1 MNDVS
6 KQIEP
11 IFTCLGFATAQCAK
25 DCSPS
30 LFPNVTLYWYPLSFL
45 TIIVFFFIS
54 VCFSQTVVI
63 NELDSDTPSID
74 DKEFIELLS
83 NTPNFSL
90 DGYVL
95 VFFNGSTIGADS
107 SYLTID
113 LSGYTTDVNGL
124 LLIGSNAVVPTPQLL
139 IAPNLIQN
147 GPDAVALFTG
157 TAEDF
162 PEGTLATTT
171 NLVDALAYETG
182 SAEAQ
187 SLWAL
192 LGLSGQVIEGPN
204 NNTDSIQRFDDG
216 LGNPDSI
223 SYLATIPT
231 PRALNDGSGI
241 ILNGILTTVS
251 QTQYDEGMAFDITFT
266 SEQNV
271 TSDLNINFSLNNQGF
286 NTSDYTGNTSVII
299 SSGFN
304 TVSTTITLID
314 DILDEGDEVLKIS
327 ISTLPTEY
335 LRLNNNLEIRVV
347 DNDFTMAPF
356 GTPLY
361 PTTGIIAS
369 TQPTGYYDSINGLSN
384 TTPTTLEQGLQN
396 IIANPAIVR
405 AQTYADVIDILEEA
419 DQNPANSNEVW
430 LLYTEQGRAKLD
442 IQTTSNNVGTW
453 NREHTFPRSLAGYNS
468 IDLDEIRDGK
478 DVFWIT
484 KADSLR
490 HGNSDA
496 HALRAA
502 DGPENS
508 SRNNQHYGQYN
519 GPSGTAGSFKGDVAR
534 SVLYMQIRYNGL
546 SIENGFPSTQ
556 GQMGDLVTLLDWH
569 RNDPPDDF
577 EMNRNNIVYEWQFN
591 RNPFIDMPEL
601 VEYIWG
607 NQAGMVWDNSLSVS
621 DLSVE
626 TIKIY
631 PNPINDQ
638 LFISGKNNEYN
649 VVIFSSDG
657 RKLQSKTLKNNSPF
671 NLDLA
676 TGLYYARI
684 SSEGKTE
691 TKKFLVR

>member
-1 MNDVS
+1 MKIKS
-6 KQIEP
+6 
-11 IFTCLGFATAQCAK
+11 
-25 DCSPS
+25 
-30 LFPNVTLYWYPLSFL
+30 TLV
-45 TIIVFFFIS
+45 IIVFFFIS

-83 NTPNFSL
+83 NIPNFSL

-95 VFFNGSTIGADS
+95 VFFNGSTDGADS

-216 LGNPDSI
+216 LENPDSI

-251 QTQYDEGMAFDITFT
+251 QAQYDEGMAFDITFT

-299 SSGFN
+299 PSGFN

-361 PTTGIIAS
+361 PTTGIVAS

-384 TTPTTLEQGLQN
+384 TTPTTLEQGVQN

-442 IQTTSNNVGTW
+442 IQTTSNNAGTW

-621 DLSVE
+621 DFSVE